1 MRAEPQEPLGAGAPV
16 NDAPG
21 LRSEDPIELHHRR
34 GRRTEERCD
43 ELAELLGCNSLEADV
58 ASQAGGEG
66 SGEIRARQSRQVPDR
81 DRAGS
86 AGCTGRTRAADGGGL
101 GEQADNDVGDVQM

>member
-1 MRAEPQEPLGAGAPV
+1 MRAREHPFSEGRWSIAASCAGVAVVPRDCARLASDRHVCEPPLDRMRAEPQEPLGAGAPV

-58 ASQAGGEG
+58 ASQAGG
-66 SGEIRARQSRQVPDR
+66 AQ
-81 DRAGS
+81 
-86 AGCTGRTRAADGGGL
+86 
-101 GEQADNDVGDVQM
+101 